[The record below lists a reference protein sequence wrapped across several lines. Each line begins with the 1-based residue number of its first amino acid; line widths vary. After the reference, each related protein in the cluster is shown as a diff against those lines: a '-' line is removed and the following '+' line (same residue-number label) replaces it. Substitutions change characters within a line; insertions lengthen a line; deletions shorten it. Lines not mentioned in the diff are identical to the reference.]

1 MQTYSSN
8 IVVAN
13 LLHNYRDTCTLY
25 FKNGEYGQNE
35 KNGQEKEI
43 TKNVLVRDDTE
54 KGLENKI
61 VQFILQNSTGN

>member
-1 MQTYSSN
+1 MQTYSSD

-25 FKNGEYGQNE
+25 FKNGENGQNE
-35 KNGQEKEI
+35 KNGQESEI
-43 TKNVLVRDDTE
+43 KKNVLVRDDTE

-61 VQFILQNSTGN
+61 VQFILQNSNN